1 MWDCSFLQK
10 AVTRPLRPGEVE
22 GPEIVTLAEAE
33 FRAFSAHGAIVATYS
48 KYDTLYGLFAHS
60 GRQHVGY
67 NKGQQTILGLEELQ
81 SHNCLTVGD
90 AYESPRATR
99 ACYGNTVV
107 ILLHASMTTVIR
119 RIWRKRLS
127 HEEQSIRLAAVS
139 QEFKEG
145 FPDMVVDCDYRIST
159 EGTLPEVS
167 GRVVE
172 VVLRETRNGKEVVR
186 Q

>member
-1 MWDCSFLQK
+1 M
-10 AVTRPLRPGEVE
+10 
-22 GPEIVTLAEAE
+22 
-33 FRAFSAHGAIVATYS
+33 
-48 KYDTLYGLFAHS
+48 
-60 GRQHVGY
+60 
-67 NKGQQTILGLEELQ
+67 
-81 SHNCLTVGD
+81 
-90 AYESPRATR
+90 
-99 ACYGNTVV
+99 
-107 ILLHASMTTVIR
+107 
-119 RIWRKRLS
+119 
-127 HEEQSIRLAAVS
+127 AAVS